1 VVITDTLPETVYG
14 PFWYFSG
21 GSVASKRAVEIA
33 LEERGVE
40 LEYLQPEE
48 PALAHMENYNRLI
61 NPALSESNFNHL
73 A

>member
-1 VVITDTLPETVYG
+1 
-14 PFWYFSG
+14 
-21 GSVASKRAVEIA
+21 VEIA
-33 LEERGVE
+33 LEERGIE

-61 NPALSESNFNHL
+61 NSALSESNFDHL